1 MSEREDDDAVSGW
14 PIYNRKRKVFEK
26 DASSILGGR

>member
-1 MSEREDDDAVSGW
+1 MREREDNDAVSGR
-14 PIYNRKRKVFEK
+14 PIYNRKGKVFEK